1 MIYRFFYASRKIK
14 DRREYQFDNKTAN
27 ASTSGSQNATA
38 NADKSNPDVVWNGN
52 SITVYNRSMQA
63 AKSEN
68 SSGETVVY
76 RTKSAAAHDLHKL
89 IRLDMTYA
97 DVLRRS
103 ESQSNKHHHHHH
115 HRRRK

>member
-1 MIYRFFYASRKIK
+1 
-14 DRREYQFDNKTAN
+14 
-27 ASTSGSQNATA
+27 
-38 NADKSNPDVVWNGN
+38 
-52 SITVYNRSMQA
+52 MQA

-89 IRLDMTYA
+89 MRLDMTYA